1 MSEFD
6 SCAQQSLADFQRTA
20 EEGGLVPSMAH
31 GMAVRADIQGAIFD
45 VVTNYF
51 NDADMPAE
59 EAAERMVSAAEAA
72 ERMVSAA
79 EAASF

>member
-1 MSEFD
+1 M
-6 SCAQQSLADFQRTA
+6 
-20 EEGGLVPSMAH
+20 PSMAH

-72 ERMVSAA
+72 
-79 EAASF
+79 SF